1 MATLTVDNNGQA
13 CPVDLADVSGLDAL
27 VYRALSGEELDHRLG
42 AIIGQAAVDPDGLCL
57 ADRAIVVWL
66 WTRHNVNPDA
76 TLAAVAAD
84 VHLMSSTPPAPAGGS
99 DAPEVQQ

>member
-13 CPVDLADVSGLDAL
+13 CAVNLADVSGLDAL

-57 ADRAIVVWL
+57 ADRAVVVWL
-66 WTRHNVNPDA
+66 WTRHNVDTDA
-76 TLAAVAAD
+76 ALAAVAST
-84 VHLMSSTPPAPAGGS
+84 VFLMPASPASAGGS
-99 DAPEVQQ
+99 DAPGVES